1 MWQYTAGDHVMKRW
15 TTAVVM
21 VLFALGLAGCLP
33 FGPRRERVK
42 AYVVHLAQAP
52 FQKLADEFEQ
62 ETGIRVQA
70 EYACR
75 RSLGR
80 TVIEERDGDLYVNA
94 NAAATVEVK
103 KAGLAAAEPVV
114 IAHLIPAI
122 VVMKGNPKGIASVAD
137 LAKPGVR
144 LCLGDPKGCLGSV
157 GLDILKKA
165 GVADKAAANVVR
177 QAGGEFDVARS
188 VDGKAVDAT
197 IVWGSVVLEVE
208 RTDVELVPIP
218 AEFNVL
224 EPVEMLVLNTGR
236 NKAGAARLAAFLQSP
251 RAQKLLAEAR
261 LR

>member
-1 MWQYTAGDHVMKRW
+1 MKQWTAAIVM
-15 TTAVVM
+15 M
-21 VLFALGLAGCLP
+21 LLALGLGACLP

-42 AYVVHLAQAP
+42 AYVVHLVQAP
-52 FQKLADEFEQ
+52 FQKLADEFER
-62 ETGIRVQA
+62 ETGLHVEA
-70 EYACR
+70 VYACR

-94 NAAATVEVK
+94 NAAATVEVR
-103 KAGLAAAEPVV
+103 KAGLAAGEPAV

-144 LCLGDPKGCLGSV
+144 ICLGNPKGCLGTV

-177 QAGGEFDVARS
+177 QTGGEFDVARS
-188 VDGKAVDAT
+188 VDGKEIDAT

-218 AEFNVL
+218 AELNVL
-224 EPVEMLVLNTGR
+224 EPVEMLVLDTGR

-251 RAQKLLAEAR
+251 RAKQVLAEAK